1 MKRRVLGAAI
11 VCVLALGV
19 TAFAEKKNIV
29 VKNYSSVLVNATNN
43 YQVNGQGDIVT
54 YSFSKDDTG
63 VITAIYFT
71 YTKKSGTDVLGQI
84 GPGTKITD
92 NFLPAN
98 SVSFEI
104 VGLERNDALCL
115 FTNNLGSRI
124 YMVFRLVNK
133 YATPTPNRTNPVSH
147 VALTNELCSITN
159 NQVLSYLHIPESVN
173 TVTFRRRFAN
183 IAELTTPPDNTLSI
197 GDRVTI
203 IGVPDDSYNLTDVEV
218 LSVSATTFTY
228 SCPGLDEASV
238 ATTGFVYRPEVY
250 NSLTVY
256 NHNWSPQ
263 ASKGIANDYGALS
276 IINLKI
282 QQYYKGVKPTAIAD
296 QFDVTILKP

>member
-54 YSFSKDDTG
+54 YSFAKDNTG
-63 VITAIYFT
+63 IISAIYYT
-71 YTKKSGTDVLGQI
+71 YTKKSGSNVLGQI
-84 GPGTKITD
+84 GPGTRITD

-98 SVSFEI
+98 TVSFEI
-104 VGLERNDALCL
+104 VGLERNIALCL

-133 YATPTPNRTNPVSH
+133 YATPTPNRTNPISH
-147 VALTNELCSITN
+147 VALVNELCSITS
-159 NQVLSYLHIPESVN
+159 NQVLSYLHIPEIVN

-228 SCPGLDEASV
+228 SCPGLDEASI
-238 ATTGFVYRPEVY
+238 ASTGFVYRPEVY

-256 NHNWSPQ
+256 NQNWSPQ
-263 ASKGIANDYGALS
+263 ASKGIADDYGALS

-282 QQYYKGVKPTAIAD
+282 QQYYRGVKPTAIAD